1 MSRAKTK
8 KISGGEIV
16 LLTAFIFFLM
26 LFFLAYIY
34 RPASKIV
41 TKIVDAERSKT
52 YKSMAVDYLREKYGM
67 EAEAVDVLLDY
78 PVPDAS
84 KVHMKCEDREFSV
97 QINNR
102 QVIRYIS
109 DDYQYEEIEKA
120 FLDKIEES
128 LPGGYN
134 YRCTL
139 YDSPKGSVL
148 RYLAMSGMD
157 DVFDGT
163 NLDEIMK
170 NKSGDITVLYV
181 DTEFNDCEF
190 FDWIQEYRINA
201 IFVSFDSQES
211 FNEVAGKKYTLTSD
225 SSEYWLKEFGDHI
238 TDIREV
244 KS

>member
-8 KISGGEIV
+8 NISGGEIV
-16 LLTAFIFFLM
+16 LLTAFIFFLT

-34 RPASKIV
+34 RPASKII
-41 TKIVDAERSKT
+41 TKIADAERSKS
-52 YKSMAVDYLREKYGM
+52 YKSMAADYLREKYGM

-102 QVIRYIS
+102 QAIRYIS

-139 YDSPKGSVL
+139 YDSPKDSVL

-163 NLDEIMK
+163 NLDEIME

-190 FDWIQEYRINA
+190 FDWIRGYRINA
-201 IFVSFDSQES
+201 LFVSFDSPES
-211 FNEVAGKKYTLTSD
+211 FNEAAGKKYTLMSC
-225 SSEYWLKEFGDHI
+225 SAEYWLKEFGDHI

>member
-1 MSRAKTK
+1 MGKANSKNTFR
-8 KISGGEIV
+8 
-16 LLTAFIFFLM
+16 
-26 LFFLAYIY
+26 
-34 RPASKIV
+34 KIV
-41 TKIVDAERSKT
+41 QTILLVLIFLIWGYIISNVIISKGIREERIQQEKNFAEE
-52 YKSMAVDYLREKYGM
+52 YLHYKYGM
-67 EAEAVDVLLDY
+67 EAEFIDVSLNNLI
-78 PVPDAS
+78 PETS
-84 KVHMKCEDREFSV
+84 MVHMKYEDREFNV

-102 QVIRYIS
+102 QAIRYIS

-134 YRCTL
+134 YRCNL
-139 YDSPKGSVL
+139 YYSPKHSIL
-148 RYLAMSGMD
+148 RYITMSGMD

-170 NKSGDITVLYV
+170 NKSGDITMLYV

-190 FDWIQEYRINA
+190 FDWIQKYRINA
-201 IFVSFDSQES
+201 MFVSFDSPES
-211 FNEVAGKKYTLTSD
+211 FNEVAGQNYTFIF
-225 SSEYWLKEFGDHI
+225 SSAKDWLIKFGDHI

>member
-1 MSRAKTK
+1 MSGAKAK
-8 KISGGEIV
+8 KLSAGNIAAIIALIISLI
-16 LLTAFIFFLM
+16 LLCYSISSRIITQRQEEKRIQQEKKF
-26 LFFLAYIY
+26 
-34 RPASKIV
+34 
-41 TKIVDAERSKT
+41 AEE
-52 YKSMAVDYLREKYGM
+52 YLHYKYGM
-67 EAEAVDVLLDY
+67 EAEFIDVSLNNLI
-78 PVPDAS
+78 PETS
-84 KVHMKCEDREFSV
+84 MVHMKYEDREFNV

-102 QVIRYIS
+102 QAIRYIS

-134 YRCTL
+134 YRCNL
-139 YDSPKGSVL
+139 YYSPKHSIL
-148 RYLAMSGMD
+148 RYITMSGMD

-170 NKSGDITVLYV
+170 NKSGDITMLYV

-190 FDWIQEYRINA
+190 FDWIQKYRIDA
-201 IFVSFDSQES
+201 MFVSFDSPES
-211 FNEVAGKKYTLTSD
+211 FNEAAGQNYTFIF
-225 SSEYWLKEFGDHI
+225 SSAKDWLIKFGDHI